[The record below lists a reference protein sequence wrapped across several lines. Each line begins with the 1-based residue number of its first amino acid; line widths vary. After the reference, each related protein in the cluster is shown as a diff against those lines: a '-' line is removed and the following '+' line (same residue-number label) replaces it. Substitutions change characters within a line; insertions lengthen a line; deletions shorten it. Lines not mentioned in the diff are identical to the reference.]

1 MVDHTIAYKDHS
13 IVFHDLLESGHN
25 MDKFILNDSVY
36 NRADHIMPHILN
48 ILNKDS
54 VVYDIGAYIGTFAIP
69 MALEGMQVLAFEG
82 FPENHARLSKNCKP
96 YPKIQTYQVAVSNK
110 EEQKITKFND
120 CRDQDQNS
128 EVLIDYVVLDNFI
141 NNNSLPKPDFVKL
154 DIEGMET
161 LALLGMTNLIK
172 DVKPIWQIGYH
183 LGIDEDL
190 GDYPGFVSVEDG
202 GFNFDTLFEDY
213 NIFLNG
219 VEVSSFDRWGEY
231 FLIPKK

>member
-1 MVDHTIAYKDHS
+1 
-13 IVFHDLLESGHN
+13 
-25 MDKFILNDSVY
+25 
-36 NRADHIMPHILN
+36 
-48 ILNKDS
+48 
-54 VVYDIGAYIGTFAIP
+54 
-69 MALEGMQVLAFEG
+69 
-82 FPENHARLSKNCKP
+82 
-96 YPKIQTYQVAVSNK
+96 
-110 EEQKITKFND
+110 
-120 CRDQDQNS
+120 
-128 EVLIDYVVLDNFI
+128 
-141 NNNSLPKPDFVKL
+141 
-154 DIEGMET
+154 MET